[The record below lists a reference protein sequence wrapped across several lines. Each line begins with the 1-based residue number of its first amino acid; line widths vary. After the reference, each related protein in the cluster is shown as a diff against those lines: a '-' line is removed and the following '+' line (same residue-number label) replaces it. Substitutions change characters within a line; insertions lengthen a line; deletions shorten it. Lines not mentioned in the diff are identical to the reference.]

1 MVRNL
6 YIFTDVPIW
15 YGCLVVKACI
25 SAFRG
30 KWSHWIVANENN
42 SGQTIVMID
51 MDKHAHQQT
60 TIHSPQSLNRSFHTR
75 VLPHEIH
82 SWKFPLLSSS
92 CCWINFVGNSCKE
105 YLIFPIRLVWCCIN
119 LRKSVVFWEED
130 ALVTIALKDEN
141 SVFWNFSLCIPHFS
155 YNFHITYYF
164 ACCIILLYHKS
175 VKKSWKLDV
184 RGFFFFLLFIFQC
197 KNWLFGPLMCS
208 SCLLLTVLSSSHISF
223 KVQNLKLYIVYSL

>member
-130 ALVTIALKDEN
+130 ALVTIALKDEIL
-141 SVFWNFSLCIPHFS
+141 VLEFFFVHTSLLLQSPYYLLLCLL
-155 YNFHITYYF
+155 YYF
-164 ACCIILLYHKS
+164 TFSIISLL
-175 VKKSWKLDV
+175 
-184 RGFFFFLLFIFQC
+184 
-197 KNWLFGPLMCS
+197 KNLARLRS
-208 SCLLLTVLSSSHISF
+208 SGQVPMEIGC
-223 KVQNLKLYIVYSL
+223 